1 MEESDPGGH
10 VASVHALLVCALHH
24 EVECLG
30 EPEQEDDVDDG
41 EGEHVARD
49 HGEDHCHEWSRQ
61 LDGSAVGGRQCHSD
75 DDEHNETHPAK
86 NMR

>member
-1 MEESDPGGH
+1 MILTIKRILFPHLILPKRHVEESNPGGH

-41 EGEHVARD
+41 ESEHVARD
-49 HGEDHCHEWSRQ
+49 HREDHCHEWPRQ
-61 LDGSAVGGRQCHSD
+61 LDSSAMQV
-75 DDEHNETHPAK
+75 
-86 NMR
+86 

>member
-49 HGEDHCHEWSRQ
+49 HGEDHCHEWPRQ
-61 LDGSAVGGRQCHSD
+61 LDSSAMGDIVTVMM
-75 DDEHNETHPAK
+75 NT
-86 NMR
+86 MRLTPQRT

>member
-41 EGEHVARD
+41 ECEHVSCD
-49 HGEDHCHEWSRQ
+49 HGEYHGHKRSGQFDGPSKEHEIEPRH
-61 LDGSAVGGRQCHSD
+61 GHS
-75 DDEHNETHPAK
+75 EH
-86 NMR
+86 

>member
-1 MEESDPGGH
+1 MEESNPGGH
-10 VASVHALLVCALHH
+10 VASVHALLVSALHH

-30 EPEQEDDVDDG
+30 EPEEEDDVDDG

-61 LDGSAVGGRQCHSD
+61 FDGSAVVDSVIVQVM
-75 DDEHNETHPAK
+75 NT
-86 NMR
+86 MRLTPQRT